1 MRVGK
6 QEKKFLLSVKCPQEG
21 LLILRFLVE
30 KDLKHKNNQKSR
42 LCRPR
47 LLIIPDLK
55 FFISLKQCG
64 EPVFSDQIKPMLIRG
79 NRIIWQLIP
88 GI

>member
-1 MRVGK
+1 VG
-6 QEKKFLLSVKCPQEG
+6 FWGWGDRGAS
-21 LLILRFLVE
+21 
-30 KDLKHKNNQKSR
+30 D
-42 LCRPR
+42 
-47 LLIIPDLK
+47 LLIIPDVK

-64 EPVFSDQIKPMLIRG
+64 ETVFSDQTSPMLIRG

>member
-1 MRVGK
+1 MLKFEIWK
-6 QEKKFLLSVKCPQEG
+6 QG
-21 LLILRFLVE
+21 ILVECKMSPGGIFELPRE
-30 KDLKHKNNQKSR
+30 KDLKKKNNKKFCLSG
-42 LCRPR
+42 LG
-47 LLIIPDLK
+47 LLIIPDVK

-64 EPVFSDQIKPMLIRG
+64 GPVFSDQTKPMLIRG